1 MLVRKVELYR
11 HIPYSD
17 TIWFFD
23 LTQIAKPS
31 VNGGQFL
38 IDLDRP
44 NINKL
49 RFIYGSDI
57 DLPHSLPSMFSCM
70 FVEHGEFFFYSRGH
84 AFCTISLN
92 HVYPSLQGFAID
104 GTGGLSNS
112 IPLRINEQRCRER
125 IHSIGRGR
133 IGIQVI
139 EHRERVTFLLDKR

>member
-11 HIPYSD
+11 YVPYSD
-17 TIWFFD
+17 TIWVFD

-31 VNGGQFL
+31 LNGWKFL

-44 NINKL
+44 DINKL
-49 RFIYGSDI
+49 RFIYGPDI
-57 DLPHSLPSMFSCM
+57 ALPHRLP
-70 FVEHGEFFFYSRGH
+70 
-84 AFCTISLN
+84 FCTISLN
-92 HVYPSLQGFAID
+92 HVYPSLQDFAID

-139 EHRERVTFLLDKR
+139 EHWERVTFLLDKR